1 MTLPRRR
8 LLRPAPPASA
18 SAPPAPAPDRTAK
31 LAKLAKLREKL
42 HKDRRDLAR
51 WMARLKRAF
60 HFVQKHQGRITRLE
74 RQIAQLE
81 GE

>member
-8 LLRPAPPASA
+8 LLRSAPPTSTPPASA
-18 SAPPAPAPDRTAK
+18 PDPTS
-31 LAKLAKLREKL
+31 KLAKLRAKL

-60 HFVQKHQGRITRLE
+60 HFVQKHHGRITRLE